1 MSSFVAMYSGI
12 SGHAHASAYSNSVK
26 PIQEK
31 QSSKLDSLQDAIGT
45 HRSAV
50 NNRYSNLI

>member
-1 MSSFVAMYSGI
+1 MNNFVSMYSGI

-26 PIQEK
+26 PIKEK

-50 NNRYSNLI
+50 NNRYSNIL